1 MSKKNISFNTEINS
15 FLNFEIINCY
25 RRFENFDIDSTND
38 NLTQEKDGIT
48 YLVFN
53 NNQVI
58 IFYPNSER
66 FSIDYK
72 LSDISCINSDLK
84 EITSNKFW
92 KNLVNQKIETIKNL
106 FSESK
111 IPYGIRFIFKNN
123 LKLDIVYISESEIE
137 FDALVIR

>member
-25 RRFENFDIDSTND
+25 RRFENFDIDSRND

>member
-15 FLNFEIINCY
+15 LLNFEIINCY
-25 RRFENFDIDSTND
+25 RRFENFDIDSTNE
-38 NLTQEKDGIT
+38 NLTQERDGIT

-58 IFYPNSER
+58 IFYPNSEQ

-84 EITSNKFW
+84 EITTNKFW
-92 KNLVNQKIETIKNL
+92 KNIVNQKIVSIKNL
-106 FSESK
+106 FAESK

-137 FDALVIR
+137 FDALVIK